1 MAAYPDGLPLPQVAE
16 YSVATVRGLGAVRF
30 ERGNTRQRRMV
41 RRDRNV
47 FSLAFVFTTAELW
60 TWQSW
65 ANQYGYDWHTMS
77 LESAYSG
84 LSVTGA
90 SLIPHTVRYISDIAF
105 QTIAAGIVRV
115 SVQAEM
121 DVTTIPQGILAPSGN
136 WYVAGSPSSPAT
148 DKILAGT
155 PAAPSTDTIIAGTP
169 ALPAA

>member
-1 MAAYPDGLPLPQVAE
+1 MVAYPDGLPLPQVAD
-16 YSVATVRGLGAVRF
+16 YSVSTVRGLGAVRF
-30 ERGNTRQRRMV
+30 ERGNTRQRRMS

-47 FSLAFVFTTAELW
+47 FGLTFTFTVAEPW

-65 ANQYGYDWHTMS
+65 ANQYGYDWHNMD

-90 SLIPHTVRYISDIAF
+90 SLIPHTVRYISDIAY
-105 QTIAAGIVRV
+105 QTIASGIVRV
-115 SVQAEM
+115 SVQAEI
-121 DVTTIPQGILAPSGN
+121 DVTTIPQGIIAPSGN
-136 WYVAGSPSSPAT
+136 WYVAGTPASPAT

-155 PAAPSTDTIIAGTP
+155 PSAPSTDTIIAGTP